1 MTSQSAPGE
10 RVTVT
15 KVLTPNRDCTPS
27 TAKTA
32 SAKGLPAAASA
43 LARLRVAG
51 SFTSRSYF
59 IALGFGVGDG
69 VAVAISA
76 HAMRHRL
83 RGIPWPGM
91 DPTIRFEELVKGPED
106 ALALDEAALLIAA
119 HARPDLD
126 IAGELRLLDRLAAG
140 IPEGTLDEWRRHL
153 FIDLGYGGHPGR
165 FEDPADSFL
174 DQVIR
179 RRRGLPITLSV
190 LGMEVGRRV
199 GLRFEGVGTP

>member
-1 MTSQSAPGE
+1 MTSQSAPGV

-76 HAMRHRL
+76 HAMSSEVLCRL
-83 RGIPWPGM
+83 SAVRRRVRGYLGPGM

-106 ALALDEAALLIAA
+106 ELALDE
-119 HARPDLD
+119 
-126 IAGELRLLDRLAAG
+126 
-140 IPEGTLDEWRRHL
+140 
-153 FIDLGYGGHPGR
+153 
-165 FEDPADSFL
+165 
-174 DQVIR
+174 
-179 RRRGLPITLSV
+179 
-190 LGMEVGRRV
+190 
-199 GLRFEGVGTP
+199 